1 MHFVSFDGA
10 GIAFTEMGSGQ
21 PLLLIH
27 GLFSSAHINWVKY
40 GTAEKLAAAGWRVI
54 MPDLRGHGGSDAPP
68 EKSGWP
74 DDVLAM
80 DAEALIAH
88 LGLGSDLIV
97 GGYSLGARTVVR
109 LLARGLP
116 VRAAILAGMGLEGV
130 VGAAGRSDWFIDL
143 IDGLD
148 RWKPGDPQFMSA
160 AFLKANIPDPEPLLH
175 LLRQQ
180 KNTDAET
187 LAEFDFPALVV
198 CGADDQDNGSAPELA
213 DALPRGEYAEIP
225 GNHMASVTKPE
236 LADAMLRFLAGF

>member
-10 GIAFTEMGSGQ
+10 KIACTEMGSGE

-27 GLFSSAHINWVKY
+27 GLFSNAHTNWVKY

-68 EKSGWP
+68 EESGWP
-74 DDVLAM
+74 DEVLAM

-88 LGLGSDLIV
+88 LGLGNDLII
-97 GGYSLGARTVVR
+97 GGYSLGARTTVR
-109 LLARGLP
+109 LLARGLRP
-116 VRAAILAGMGLEGV
+116 RAAILAGMGLEGII
-130 VGAAGRSDWFIDL
+130 GAAGRSDWFIRL

-148 RWKPGDPQFMSA
+148 GWKPGDPQFMAA
-160 AFLKANIPDPEPLLH
+160 AFLKANIPDPKPLLH

-180 KNTDAET
+180 KNTDTAT
-187 LAEFDFPALVV
+187 LAEFNFPTLVV
-198 CGADDQDNGSAPELA
+198 CGVDDDDNGSAPALA
-213 DALPRGEYAEIP
+213 DALPQGQYAEIP

-236 LADAMLRFLAGF
+236 LADAMLRFLAGL